1 MSTVNTILNFKR
13 VEKTFFN
20 GSFNVTVLKDVNLEV
35 ERGEII
41 LLRGPN
47 GSGKTTLLSI
57 AGCLLKPTKG
67 AVFMVNKRIDILDE
81 NDACSFRLRNIG
93 FIFQSFRLI
102 NSLNIIE
109 NILFV
114 MKLAGLSNYK
124 ARNRAFAVLEEVKIK
139 NKAGYFPGVLS
150 AGEKQLAAVARAFVN
165 DPPVIIADE
174 PTASLDSS
182 AASNVME
189 YLYKAA
195 KQRNKTIIIA
205 SHDERL
211 IKYSSRIICIE
222 EGKLI
227 NINNWSLKKIKNI
240 QYEQNI
246 SFGR

>member
-1 MSTVNTILNFKR
+1 MNKVNTILKFEG
-13 VEKTFFN
+13 VEKTFHN
-20 GSFNVTVLKDVNLEV
+20 GSFNVNVLKDINLEV
-35 ERGEII
+35 KCSEII

-67 AVFMVNKRIDILDE
+67 KAFLLNERIDILNE

-114 MKLAGLSNYK
+114 LKLAGSSNHK
-124 ARNRAFAVLEEVKIK
+124 ARDRALGILEEVGIES
-139 NKAGYFPGVLS
+139 KAKFFPGVLS
-150 AGEKQLAAVARAFVN
+150 AGEKQLAAVARAIVN

-182 AASNVME
+182 ASSYVME
-189 YLYKAA
+189 YLYEAA
-195 KQRNKTIIIA
+195 RKRNKTVIIA

-211 IKYSSRIICIE
+211 IKYSDRIISI
-222 EGKLI
+222 GDGVL
-227 NINNWSLKKIKNI
+227 NN
-240 QYEQNI
+240 Y
-246 SFGR
+246 

>member
-114 MKLAGLSNYK
+114 MKL
-124 ARNRAFAVLEEVKIK
+124 VLEEIKIK

-227 NINNWSLKKIKNI
+227 NINNWSLKKIKNT

>member
-1 MSTVNTILNFKR
+1 MSTVNTILNFKG

-20 GSFNVTVLKDVNLEV
+20 GSFNVNVLKDINLEV

-57 AGCLLKPTKG
+57 AGCLLKPTNG
-67 AVFMVNKRIDILDE
+67 AVFMVNKRIDILNE

-114 MKLAGLSNYK
+114 LKLAGLSNHK
-124 ARNRAFAVLEEVKIK
+124 AQDRALGILEEVRIES
-139 NKAGYFPGVLS
+139 KAQYFPGVLS
-150 AGEKQLAAVARAFVN
+150 AGEKQLAAVARALVN

-195 KQRNKTIIIA
+195 RKRNKTIIIA

-211 IKYSSRIICIE
+211 IKYSDRIIRIE
-222 EGKLI
+222 DGVLT
-227 NINNWSLKKIKNI
+227 NH
-240 QYEQNI
+240 
-246 SFGR
+246 